1 MIHFHFYQRMDS
13 DEQYHLYY
21 SISYKD
27 KVVITESRMGLE
39 LDNKVWEMAL
49 AEDIQRKD
57 KWYYDLIFR
66 TVEYKNCRNNWQ
78 PLYGERS
85 LIADNWNGALLK
97 FEKSNNSGY
106 SMDIEIRVYNE
117 GVAFRYL
124 FLNIRMLFT
133 IKS

>member
-1 MIHFHFYQRMDS
+1 MDS

-27 KVVITESRMGLE
+27 KVIIKESRMGLE

-57 KWYYDLIFR
+57 RWYYDLIFR
-66 TVEYKNCRNNWQ
+66 TVGNKRNCRNNWK
-78 PLYGERS
+78 PLYGERG
-85 LIADNWNGALLK
+85 LITDNWNGALLK

-106 SMDIEIRVYNE
+106 SWILRNSS
-117 GVAFRYL
+117 L
-124 FLNIRMLFT
+124 
-133 IKS
+133 

>member
-1 MIHFHFYQRMDS
+1 
-13 DEQYHLYY
+13 
-21 SISYKD
+21 
-27 KVVITESRMGLE
+27 MGLE

-57 KWYYDLIFR
+57 RWYYDLIFR
-66 TVEYKNCRNNWQ
+66 TVEYKNCRNNWK
-78 PLYGERS
+78 PLYGERG
-85 LIADNWNGALLK
+85 LITDNWNGALLK

-124 FLNIRMLFT
+124 FPEHPNAIYP
-133 IKS
+133 

>member
-27 KVVITESRMGLE
+27 KVTIKESRMGLE

-57 KWYYDLIFR
+57 RWYYDLIF
-66 TVEYKNCRNNWQ
+66 V
-78 PLYGERS
+78 PS
-85 LIADNWNGALLK
+85 
-97 FEKSNNSGY
+97 
-106 SMDIEIRVYNE
+106 
-117 GVAFRYL
+117 
-124 FLNIRMLFT
+124 NIRIVGIIGNLFMVNVA
-133 IKS
+133 